1 MGINNPEKYCQLN
14 HIIST
19 ALTESPVLH
28 QEMKIMRKQL
38 DRLEKLL
45 LESRDKPA

>member
-1 MGINNPEKYCQLN
+1 MGINNPEKYYQLN

-19 ALTESPVLH
+19 ALTESPVH
-28 QEMKIMRKQL
+28 QEMEIMRKQL

-45 LESRDKPA
+45 LESRNKPA